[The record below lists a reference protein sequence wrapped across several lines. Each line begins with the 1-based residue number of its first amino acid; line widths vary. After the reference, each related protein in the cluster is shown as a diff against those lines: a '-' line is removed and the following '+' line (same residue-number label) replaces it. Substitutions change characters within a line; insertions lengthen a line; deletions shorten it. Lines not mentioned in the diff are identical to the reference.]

1 MKKTLMILL
10 LALTA
15 ITVKADDYDYLVIL
29 DNSSNATSFVS
40 DGLTLTYNGTTL
52 TVTPASGNAATFDT
66 KSLSKMYFS
75 STATGLVSINAE
87 VDGESVQV
95 YDMGGRPYGTYSSV
109 TEALGKLSK
118 GIYVMKGNQKTIKMT
133 VK

>member
-15 ITVKADDYDYLVIL
+15 ITVKANDYDYLVIL

-75 STATGLVSINAE
+75 STARRS
-87 VDGESVQV
+87 
-95 YDMGGRPYGTYSSV
+95 
-109 TEALGKLSK
+109 
-118 GIYVMKGNQKTIKMT
+118 GIY
-133 VK
+133 

>member
-52 TVTPASGNAATFDT
+52 IVNPASGNAATFDT

-87 VDGESVQV
+87 VDGESVLV
-95 YDMGGRPYGTYSSV
+95 YDMGGRPYEYLQLCNRSLRQIAQRHLRDKRQS
-109 TEALGKLSK
+109 E
-118 GIYVMKGNQKTIKMT
+118 NH
-133 VK
+133 

>member
-52 TVTPASGNAATFDT
+52 TVTPTSGNAVTFDT
-66 KSLSKMYFS
+66 KSLSKIYFS
-75 STATGLVSINAE
+75 STATAWYLLMLKWTVSLFWCTTWE
-87 VDGESVQV
+87 D
-95 YDMGGRPYGTYSSV
+95 
-109 TEALGKLSK
+109 ALMVPTTL
-118 GIYVMKGNQKTIKMT
+118 
-133 VK
+133 

>member
-66 KSLSKMYFS
+66 ITFED
-75 STATGLVSINAE
+75 VF
-87 VDGESVQV
+87 QQ
-95 YDMGGRPYGTYSSV
+95 YSQRS
-109 TEALGKLSK
+109 
-118 GIYVMKGNQKTIKMT
+118 GIY
-133 VK
+133 